1 MNKSI
6 KSKCK
11 KIKLVLTDVDGVLTD
26 GGRYYS
32 EKGEIVKRFHVRD
45 GMGINILL
53 RNGIKTAII
62 TKENSKIVKKWAK
75 EMNVSKTYSGIK
87 IIAPAFYSLQDT
99 KTPAKIGIYSMI
111 LNIILNLILMGP
123 LQHGGLALATSLSA
137 LFNAVLLTYFLRK
150 RLGLLGGRKILRAT
164 IKMSISASAM
174 GIAIYFCK
182 GS

>member
-1 MNKSI
+1 MRESI

-53 RNGIKTAII
+53 RNGIKTAIV

-75 EMNVSKTYSGIK
+75 EMNISKTYSGIK
-87 IIAPAFYSLQDT
+87 NKEKELEKICKFY
-99 KTPAKIGIYSMI
+99 
-111 LNIILNLILMGP
+111 
-123 LQHGGLALATSLSA
+123 
-137 LFNAVLLTYFLRK
+137 
-150 RLGLLGGRKILRAT
+150 KILPDEVAFIGDDVNDIELMKKVGFSVT
-164 IKMSISASAM
+164 PSD
-174 GIAIYFCK
+174 GILQAKKIANYICK
-182 GS
+182 SSGGNGALREMIDVILKEKFADKTNWY

>member
-1 MNKSI
+1 LRESI

-53 RNGIKTAII
+53 RNGIKTAIV

-75 EMNVSKTYSGIK
+75 EMNISKTYSGIK
-87 IIAPAFYSLQDT
+87 NKEKELEKICKFYKILPDEVAFIGDDVNDIELMKKVGFSVTPSDGILQAKKIANYVCTTSGGNGALRE
-99 KTPAKIGIYSMI
+99 MI
-111 LNIILNLILMGP
+111 DLILKEKF
-123 LQHGGLALATSLSA
+123 ADKTN
-137 LFNAVLLTYFLRK
+137 FY
-150 RLGLLGGRKILRAT
+150 
-164 IKMSISASAM
+164 
-174 GIAIYFCK
+174 
-182 GS
+182 

>member
-1 MNKSI
+1 MNESI

-87 IIAPAFYSLQDT
+87 IKEKELE
-99 KTPAKIGIYSMI
+99 KICKY
-111 LNIILNLILMGP
+111 
-123 LQHGGLALATSLSA
+123 
-137 LFNAVLLTYFLRK
+137 Y
-150 RLGLLGGRKILRAT
+150 KILPNQIAFIGDDVND
-164 IKMSISASAM
+164 IKLMKKVGLSVTP
-174 GIAIYFCK
+174 
-182 GS
+182 

>member
-1 MNKSI
+1 LRESI

-53 RNGIKTAII
+53 RNGIKTAIV

-75 EMNVSKTYSGIK
+75 EMNISKTYSGIK
-87 IIAPAFYSLQDT
+87 NKEKELEKICKFYKILPDEVAFIGDDVNDIELMKKVGFSVTPSDGILQAKKIANYICKSSGGNGALRE
-99 KTPAKIGIYSMI
+99 MI
-111 LNIILNLILMGP
+111 DLILKEKFSSK
-123 LQHGGLALATSLSA
+123 T
-137 LFNAVLLTYFLRK
+137 NWY
-150 RLGLLGGRKILRAT
+150 
-164 IKMSISASAM
+164 
-174 GIAIYFCK
+174 
-182 GS
+182 

>member
-1 MNKSI
+1 MSESI

-32 EKGEIVKRFHVRD
+32 ETCEIVKRFHVRD

-75 EMNVSKTYSGIK
+75 EMNVSKTYGGIK
-87 IIAPAFYSLQDT
+87 IKEKELEKICKFYKILPNEIAFIGDDVNDVQLMKKVGFSVTPSDGILQ
-99 KTPAKIGIYSMI
+99 AKKIANYICKSSGGNGALREMI
-111 LNIILNLILMGP
+111 DLILKEK
-123 LQHGGLALATSLSA
+123 
-137 LFNAVLLTYFLRK
+137 F
-150 RLGLLGGRKILRAT
+150 
-164 IKMSISASAM
+164 ASKTNW
-174 GIAIYFCK
+174 Y
-182 GS
+182 

>member
-1 MNKSI
+1 MSESI

-75 EMNVSKTYSGIK
+75 EMNI
-87 IIAPAFYSLQDT
+87 
-99 KTPAKIGIYSMI
+99 
-111 LNIILNLILMGP
+111 
-123 LQHGGLALATSLSA
+123 
-137 LFNAVLLTYFLRK
+137 
-150 RLGLLGGRKILRAT
+150 
-164 IKMSISASAM
+164 
-174 GIAIYFCK
+174 
-182 GS
+182 

>member
-1 MNKSI
+1 MRESI

-53 RNGIKTAII
+53 RNGIKTAIV

-75 EMNVSKTYSGIK
+75 EMNISKTYSGIK
-87 IIAPAFYSLQDT
+87 IKEKELEKICKYYKISPFEVAFIGDDVNDIELMKKVGFAVTPSDGVLQAKKIVNYICSSAP
-99 KTPAKIGIYSMI
+99 
-111 LNIILNLILMGP
+111 N
-123 LQHGGLALATSLSA
+123 
-137 LFNAVLLTYFLRK
+137 
-150 RLGLLGGRKILRAT
+150 
-164 IKMSISASAM
+164 
-174 GIAIYFCK
+174 
-182 GS
+182 